1 MKKKYKLPVVEIV
14 AESHSDDIESNV
26 LYLTPEEKAAF
37 YEEIFLLYMEHL
49 KEEDPDRWGA
59 IQNMVELLSA
69 KPHYG
74 MVLYMFKRVAP
85 TFCDTKPI
93 AFLKDAISLSNQFF
107 KQFDMLCVFMQIA
120 AFRWALIEKS
130 IKQTA
135 KARVGRQSHVKQ
147 TLEKDAAFAETF
159 EKIQNDKGNFSAY
172 YEDLIIDTLVEN
184 PEILEKTLKSFRSEH
199 KRKTKSDIELR
210 KAIDNILGMSEEDEN
225 FKTNIKSALLLI
237 KPLEKRFRDKCRR
250 FCGHRKEYEIIH
262 FDSIGKSFLLSEI
275 REIWWQQLPPWPI
288 EECSEKLSPHALQ
301 CKKMVLQES
310 IYLAKS

>member
-1 MKKKYKLPVVEIV
+1 MKKKNKLPVVEIV
-14 AESHSDDIESNV
+14 TESRPDDIANNV
-26 LYLTPEEKAAF
+26 LYLTPEKKAAF
-37 YEEIFLLYMEHL
+37 YEEVFLLYMETI
-49 KEEDPDRWGA
+49 KDEDPERWTA
-59 IQNMVELLSA
+59 IQEMVDILSSN
-69 KPHYG
+69 PCYG

-85 TFCDTKPI
+85 TFCDMNPI
-93 AFLKDAISLSNQFF
+93 EFLRKALGMAIIPNRH
-107 KQFDMLCVFMQIA
+107 FDMLCVFMQIA

-172 YEDLIIDTLVEN
+172 YEDLIIDTLVKN
-184 PEILEKTLKSFRSEH
+184 PEILEKTLKSFRSDH

-210 KAIDNILGMSEEDEN
+210 KAIDNILGMSEEDKN
-225 FKTNIKSALLLI
+225 FETNIKSALLLI
-237 KPLEKRFRDKCRR
+237 KPLEKRFHDKYRR

-288 EECSEKLSPHALQ
+288 EECSEKFPPHALQ

>member
-1 MKKKYKLPVVEIV
+1 MKKSNKLPKVEIV
-14 AESHSDDIESNV
+14 AEPRPDDIESNV
-26 LYLTPEEKAAF
+26 LCLTPEEKAAF

-135 KARVGRQSHVKQ
+135 KARVGRQSHVQQ
-147 TLEKDAAFAETF
+147 TMEKDADFIEIF
-159 EKIQNDKGNFSAY
+159 KKMQDDKSDFTACYKN
-172 YEDLIIDTLVEN
+172 LIVDMLVEN
-184 PEILEKTLKSFRSEH
+184 PEILEKTLESFRSEH
-199 KRKTKSDIELR
+199 KSKSKSDIALR
-210 KAIDNILGMSEEDEN
+210 AGINQILNMLMNDKRDEEKIRE
-225 FKTNIKSALLLI
+225 ALLKI
-237 KPLEKRFRDKCRR
+237 KPLEKRLRDKYRR
-250 FCGHRKEYEIIH
+250 FGEHCKEQQIIY
-262 FDSIGKSFLLSEI
+262 FSSIDKTFLLSEI
-275 REIWWQQLPPWPI
+275 KEIWWQQLPPWLI
-288 EECSEKLSPHALQ
+288 EECSEEFPPSLLLCAE
-301 CKKMVLQES
+301 MVMEES
-310 IYLAKS
+310 IYLAKQ